1 LRNGAKLR
9 HSFTKQLPHRTGI
22 CEILET
28 VSEVYVNLSFSKY
41 GDFGDVQQVNDWL
54 FPIFHRYENDKRP
67 VIMVHPLSGQVCT
80 IYTYSDFVFASVG
93 ERISV

>member
-1 LRNGAKLR
+1 MR
-9 HSFTKQLPHRTGI
+9 HFFTIQLPKRTGA

-41 GDFGDVQQVNDWL
+41 GDFGDVPQVADWL

-67 VIMVHPLSGQVCT
+67 VIMVHPMNGQVCT
-80 IYTYSDFVFASVG
+80 IYTYSDFVVAHVE
-93 ERISV
+93 ERIGS